1 MMTTQSTS
9 TALRWGDFFNSLTF
23 NLLGLLTMGMLAVA
37 SADNEGQHVAMKQ
50 GFHIL
55 VGLGFLAATVRS
67 SPSSWRKLSG
77 IFYAVSVALLIVVM
91 LPGIGQSANGSQR
104 WLSLGPMGALQ
115 PSELAKFSLIFVLAA
130 LYAPVARDPEE
141 GPPRVGLLRYLV
153 GGALTAVPF
162 ALIAKQPDLGT
173 ALVLG
178 AIYLGLSF
186 VAGMPVW
193 FLLGLVGSAV
203 SILPHTLK
211 QYQKDRL
218 LIFMNPE
225 HDPMGLGYHLLQ
237 SRTAIGSGGFWGT
250 GLFRGSMTQN
260 GFVPE
265 NWTDFIFSVI
275 GEETGMLGALGVLA
289 LGVLFCSQ
297 LIYTTFTCRDRFTAL
312 CSAGVVAMLGFQ
324 WLVNMSMTIG
334 LAPVVGIPLPFFSYG
349 GSAMFVNLA
358 SVGVVLR
365 ARRGA

>member
-1 MMTTQSTS
+1 MTA
-9 TALRWGDFFNSLTF
+9 ALANPLTF
-23 NLLGLLTMGMLAVA
+23 NLLALLGMGLLAVF
-37 SADNEGQHVAMKQ
+37 SAEHEGQGIALKQFFHV
-50 GFHIL
+50 L
-55 VGLGFLAATVRS
+55 VGLGFLMTLLRTT
-67 SPSSWRKLSG
+67 PLTWRKCSG
-77 IFYAVSVALLIVVM
+77 VFYLVSLALLVVVM
-91 LPGIGQSANGSQR
+91 IPGLGQSANGSQR
-104 WLSLGPMGALQ
+104 WLSLGPFGALQ

-130 LYAPVARDPEE
+130 LYTPAPREEDE
-141 GPPRVGLLRYLV
+141 GPPPVPFHSFLV
-153 GGALTAVPF
+153 GGILTALPF

-186 VAGMPVW
+186 LAGIPLW
-193 FLLGLVGSAV
+193 FLILLAGSAG

-237 SRTAIGSGGFWGT
+237 SRTTIGSGQLWGQ
-250 GLFRGSMTQN
+250 GLFRGPMSQN

-265 NWTDFIFSVI
+265 NWTDFIFSVV
-275 GEETGMLGALGVLA
+275 GEELGLVGALGVIL
-289 LGVLFCSQ
+289 LGIIFCAQ
-297 LIYTTFTCRDRFTAL
+297 LMSVAYSCRDRFTAL
-312 CSAGVVAMLGFQ
+312 AAGGVVVMLGFQ
-324 WLVNMSMTIG
+324 WIVNLSMTVG

-365 ARRGA
+365 ARATS

>member
-1 MMTTQSTS
+1 MSA
-9 TALRWGDFFNSLTF
+9 ALANPLTF
-23 NLLGLLTMGMLAVA
+23 NLLALVGMGLLAVF
-37 SADNEGQHVAMKQ
+37 SAEHEGQNVAVKQ
-50 GFHIL
+50 ALNIL
-55 VGLGFLAATVRS
+55 VGLGFLIALVRS
-67 SPSSWRKLSG
+67 SPGTWRR
-77 IFYAVSVALLIVVM
+77 YAALLYVVSVVLLGVVM
-91 LPGIGQSANGSQR
+91 IPGIGQSANGSQR
-104 WLSLGPMGALQ
+104 WLSLGPLGALQ
-115 PSELAKFSLIFVLAA
+115 PSELAKFALIFVLAS
-130 LYAPVARDPEE
+130 LYTPPPKEDEE
-141 GPPRVGLLRYLV
+141 GPPGVPLSAYLAGGLLT
-153 GGALTAVPF
+153 ALPF
-162 ALIAKQPDLGT
+162 ILIAKQPDLGT

-186 VAGMPVW
+186 VAGLPLW
-193 FLLGLVGSAV
+193 SLLLLVGSAA

-225 HDPMGLGYHLLQ
+225 HDPMGLGYHLVQ
-237 SRTAIGSGGFWGT
+237 SRTAIGSGQMWGK
-250 GLFRGSMTQN
+250 GLFHGSMTQN

-265 NWTDFIFSVI
+265 NWTDFILAGV
-275 GEETGMLGALGVLA
+275 GEEMGLVGAMGVLL
-289 LGVLFCSQ
+289 LGVLFCLQ
-297 LIYTTFTCRDRFTAL
+297 LLWVTHTCRDRFMAL

-365 ARRGA
+365 ARQG